1 MCFAFSFIG
10 ILIQNKFND
19 QAIKHYLQWEEFTVA
34 ELSSFLKVLEREE
47 KNHEMQIRE
56 RYQLLN
62 ERLRETMQLSN
73 PAACKEI
80 LSNPTNHLAVSN

>member
-1 MCFAFSFIG
+1 M
-10 ILIQNKFND
+10 
-19 QAIKHYLQWEEFTVA
+19 QWEEFTVA
-34 ELSSFLKVLEREE
+34 ELSSFLKVLDREE

-73 PAACKEI
+73 PSANNVNNQI
-80 LSNPTNHLAVSN
+80 NHLAVSSWNIKRELVKKLYGV

>member
-1 MCFAFSFIG
+1 M
-10 ILIQNKFND
+10 
-19 QAIKHYLQWEEFTVA
+19 A
-34 ELSSFLKVLEREE
+34 ELSSFLKVLDREE

-73 PAACKEI
+73 PSANNVNNQI
-80 LSNPTNHLAVSN
+80 NHLAVSS

>member
-1 MCFAFSFIG
+1 MFTIT
-10 ILIQNKFND
+10 LT
-19 QAIKHYLQWEEFTVA
+19 LQWEEFTVA

-73 PAACKEI
+73 PTAYKNMNYQVNLLAPQVEI
-80 LSNPTNHLAVSN
+80 

>member
-1 MCFAFSFIG
+1 M
-10 ILIQNKFND
+10 
-19 QAIKHYLQWEEFTVA
+19 A
-34 ELSSFLKVLEREE
+34 ELSSFHKVLEREE

-73 PAACKEI
+73 PAACKGI
-80 LSNPTNHLAVSN
+80 LSNQTNHLAVSN

>member
-1 MCFAFSFIG
+1 M
-10 ILIQNKFND
+10 
-19 QAIKHYLQWEEFTVA
+19 A

-73 PAACKEI
+73 PTAYKSI
-80 LSNPTNHLAVSN
+80 LSNQTNHLAVSNWILKRETYKYTMLIPADLIQNPSAVIES

>member
-1 MCFAFSFIG
+1 M
-10 ILIQNKFND
+10 
-19 QAIKHYLQWEEFTVA
+19 A